1 MKATTRQKWA
11 ERVGAWRASGQGAS
25 AFSAGKGYEAST
37 LRWWAS
43 RLGREEPLRIVP
55 VIARASRPET
65 QGDVVVEVGGVRVR
79 VTRGFDGV
87 LLAQV
92 VRALGGAQ

>member
-1 MKATTRQKWA
+1 M
-11 ERVGAWRASGQGAS
+11 
-25 AFSAGKGYEAST
+25 
-37 LRWWAS
+37 
-43 RLGREEPLRIVP
+43 P